1 MKNKVIEV
9 RNLNFENVL
18 KDISLNIFEGDFV
31 AIIGPNGGGKSTFIK
46 LLLGIYESS
55 SGQIKLLNK
64 NQIGYVP
71 QNVTNIDII
80 FPATVDEIIKTTF
93 AYRNS
98 FFKKISIEENSYITY
113 LMNQFDIT
121 NLKNKLIAELSGGQK
136 QRVAISRALIN
147 NPDIILADE
156 PTGALDYNTGKQI
169 LKLLQDTCRKEN
181 MTVIIITHNSAIA
194 PMADKIIH
202 FKNGKSEDIVINQDP
217 TPIEEIEW

>member
-80 FPATVDEIIKTTF
+80 FPATVDEIIKTAF

-98 FFKKISIEENSYITY
+98 FFKKISIEENAYITY

-136 QRVAISRALIN
+136 QRVMIVRALANKPKLLILDE
-147 NPDIILADE
+147 PDI
-156 PTGALDYNTGKQI
+156 GLDNTSQTKFI
-169 LKLLQDTCRKEN
+169 ENLNRINKEN
-181 MTVIIITHNSAIA
+181 KITIIFVTHHLGIIEKYITKTFHI
-194 PMADKIIH
+194 
-202 FKNGKSEDIVINQDP
+202 NGTLK
-217 TPIEEIEW
+217 